1 MRVRP
6 KWQLQSSAPIC
17 GNKLFVLN
25 RYFDFKSQ
33 KIHFIEKK
41 VLFNSIFYIFAT
53 MIEPKQDHKTKPMKR
68 KSAIAL
74 IVSLMLS
81 LFIAPQALEAQRLD
95 ELCDFGSFEETLF
108 CAYSIYEE
116 ERFELVLDQNGA
128 VAVSNTCDDADLTSF
143 IILKNKE
150 FRSYSDL
157 SKLELGDYVTLWC
170 EALPEEIFTAL
181 VKQENEKAAAQNNL
195 CSSALPFCTDN
206 GLYEFPAGVN
216 AGIGEPGPYY
226 ACLGTRPNP
235 AWYYMRILDP
245 GNMDI
250 YMYSTP
256 QVDIDFCC
264 WGPFDAPTE
273 PCPMGLTRQ
282 KVVSCSY
289 STTWNETCRITDA
302 QEGEY
307 YILLITN
314 YSNRTCNIHF
324 SKTAGEASTDCNI
337 LPPLVSYNEP
347 VCMGGDL
354 HLYANG
360 LSGSRF
366 NWFHVGSSWTSSEQ
380 NPVRH
385 NATTDMSGI
394 YGCVIT
400 MEGQH
405 SDTTYLEVTVNE
417 SIVFQRV
424 VDTCNSF
431 SWMGEEYTESGHYLK
446 HLTTAAG
453 CDSIIDLTLTLGY
466 TPDFEISGNHWPIGG
481 SETYISV
488 NEYAVELDNPLAA
501 IDTVR
506 WSIDCE
512 NWRIVPQGRGERCT
526 LYIFSFLEDPVML
539 HATVFNSC
547 GTVSQEF
554 SVQTSYFGVDDNTD
568 NEWFM
573 VTPTIGGFTVDFGAL
588 QAQVEVAVYDM
599 QGRRVGGKSWRT
611 DEGAQWSMEGLSA
624 GLYLVRVVAEG
635 KCGVRKVLINR

>member
-1 MRVRP
+1 
-6 KWQLQSSAPIC
+6 
-17 GNKLFVLN
+17 
-25 RYFDFKSQ
+25 
-33 KIHFIEKK
+33 
-41 VLFNSIFYIFAT
+41 
-53 MIEPKQDHKTKPMKR
+53 MKR
-68 KSAIAL
+68 KSIIIL
-74 IVSLMLS
+74 VISLLLT
-81 LFIAPQALEAQRLD
+81 LFVAPQNLKAQRLD
-95 ELCDFGSFEETLF
+95 ELFDFDSFEETVF
-108 CAYSIYEE
+108 CAYSIHEE
-116 ERFELVLDQNGA
+116 ERFELVLDQDGA
-128 VAVSNTCDDADLTSF
+128 VAVNNTCDDADLTSF

-150 FRSYSDL
+150 FRSYSEL
-157 SKLELGDYVTLWC
+157 PKLELGDYVTLWS
-170 EALPEEIFTAL
+170 ETLPEEIFAAL
-181 VKQENEKAAAQNNL
+181 VKQENMRAAAQNNL

-216 AGIGEPGPYY
+216 AGTGEPGPYY

-245 GNMDI
+245 GDMDI

-264 WGPFDAPTE
+264 WGPFDDPAE

-282 KVVSCSY
+282 MVVSCSY
-289 STTWNETCRITDA
+289 STNWNETCRITDA

-337 LPPLVSYNEP
+337 LPPLVSYDEP
-347 VCMGGDL
+347 ACMGGDL

-360 LSGSRF
+360 ISGSRF
-366 NWFHVGSSWTSSEQ
+366 NWFHVGGSWTSNEQ
-380 NPVRH
+380 NPVRP
-385 NATTDMSGI
+385 NATTDMSGT

-405 SDTTYLEVTVNE
+405 SDTTYIEVVVSE

-431 SWMGEEYTESGHYLK
+431 TWMGEEYTESGHYLK
-446 HLTTAAG
+446 HMTTAAG

-466 TPDFEISGNHWPIGG
+466 TPDFEITGNHWPIGG

-501 IDTVR
+501 IDTVL

-539 HATVFNSC
+539 HATVLNTC
-547 GTVSQEF
+547 DTVSQEF
-554 SVQTSYFGVDDNTD
+554 SLQTSYFGVEDNAD

-573 VTPTIGGFTVDFGAL
+573 VRPIIGGFTVDFGAL
-588 QAQVEVAVYDM
+588 QAQVEVTVYDV
-599 QGRRVGGKSWRT
+599 QGRRVGGRSWRT
-611 DEGAQWSMEGLSA
+611 DEGTQWSMEGLSS

-635 KCGVRKVLINR
+635 KSGVRKILINR